1 MSVTEDVERAV
12 APVVTS
18 LGLELVDLET
28 RPGHVVVILDRE
40 GGVDLEAIGS
50 ATKAISRVLDATDA
64 LPNARYELE
73 VSSPGVERRLR
84 RPEDFER
91 FVGAEVAVR
100 LRPGCEVP
108 RRFTGVIT
116 SAEDG
121 VVVFSGPELPSGG
134 RRIAHADLERV
145 HTVFD
150 WRAALAGTPSPGHPK
165 DRTRARSSRPRPGP
179 SETKTES

>member
-1 MSVTEDVERAV
+1 MSITEDVERAV

-28 RPGHVVVILDRE
+28 RPGHVIVILDRE

-50 ATKAISRVLDATDA
+50 ATKAISRALDASDVV
-64 LPNARYELE
+64 PNARYELE

-84 RPEDFER
+84 RPKDFER

-100 LRPGCEVP
+100 LKPGSDGD

-121 VVVFSGPELPSGG
+121 AIVVSGPELPAGG
-134 RRIAHADLERV
+134 RRIEHADLERV

-150 WRAALAGTPSPGHPK
+150 WRAALAGNSPQARRK
-165 DRTRARSSRPRPGP
+165 DPARARSSRPRPGP
-179 SETKTES
+179 TETKTES